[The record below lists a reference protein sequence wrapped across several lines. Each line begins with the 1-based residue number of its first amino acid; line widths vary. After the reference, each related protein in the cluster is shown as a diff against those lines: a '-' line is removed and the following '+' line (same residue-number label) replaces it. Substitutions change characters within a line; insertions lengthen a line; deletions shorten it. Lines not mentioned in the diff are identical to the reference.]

1 LPVLPDLQLALH
13 LRLLNSEPV
22 RKLPTRGSR
31 YPASL
36 AFELA
41 SEPSAHPSK
50 LANLDAALRGIKVDP
65 ANFIIPPPE
74 FEFKVLNANLMA
86 PLSAVV
92 IISVVR
98 ASFARQTASTTEEPI

>member
-1 LPVLPDLQLALH
+1 LAVH
-13 LRLLNSEPV
+13 LRLLKREWI
-22 RKLPTRGSR
+22 RKSPTRGSR
-31 YPASL
+31 YPTSL

-41 SEPSAHPSK
+41 SETSTV
-50 LANLDAALRGIKVDP
+50 DAALRGIKVDP
-65 ANFIIPPPE
+65 ANFIISPPE

>member
-1 LPVLPDLQLALH
+1 M
-13 LRLLNSEPV
+13 
-22 RKLPTRGSR
+22 
-31 YPASL
+31 SL
-36 AFELA
+36 AVELA
-41 SEPSAHPSK
+41 SETSAHPSK

-86 PLSAVV
+86 PLPPVV

-98 ASFARQTASTTEEPI
+98 SSFARQATSTIEEPI